1 MIRRRFLILCSG
13 GQNEQVFV
21 LPGLYCDRGTIKTD
35 YSDDSLSSDDEP
47 LVQKVA
53 KTKENVRC
61 PSTPGCSKDSDARHA
76 APRHQSLEDLRE
88 NSPRSL
94 YYSPSVI
101 RPLPPPCPKKSNR
114 KLRLGKAEI
123 LTSTPIKTE
132 QLKKLNTSNAKV
144 KKSPEEM
151 TNKGKQTGTRMKKQ
165 RKKNANDTEKEE
177 TYCGICGESYEEI
190 NGKPSE
196 DWIMCNRCQNWCYEA
211 CTAYEGKGTFTC
223 DDCE

>member
-1 MIRRRFLILCSG
+1 MEG
-13 GQNEQVFV
+13 
-21 LPGLYCDRGTIKTD
+21 
-35 YSDDSLSSDDEP
+35 DDSLSSDDEP
-47 LVQKVA
+47 LLQKVA

-61 PSTPGCSKDSDARHA
+61 PSTPDCSKDSDARHA

-88 NSPRSL
+88 NSPGGL
-94 YYSPSVI
+94 YYSPS
-101 RPLPPPCPKKSNR
+101 
-114 KLRLGKAEI
+114 AEI

-144 KKSPEEM
+144 KKLPKEM
-151 TNKGKQTGTRMKKQ
+151 TNKGKQTGARMKKQ
-165 RKKNANDTEKEE
+165 RKKNANDTEQEE

-196 DWIMCNRCQNWCYEA
+196 DWIMCNRCQNWSHEA

-223 DDCE
+223 DG

>member
-1 MIRRRFLILCSG
+1 ML
-13 GQNEQVFV
+13 
-21 LPGLYCDRGTIKTD
+21 D
-35 YSDDSLSSDDEP
+35 SDDSLSSDDEP

-53 KTKENVRC
+53 KTKEN
-61 PSTPGCSKDSDARHA
+61 SQ
-76 APRHQSLEDLRE
+76 RHQATS
-88 NSPRSL
+88 
-94 YYSPSVI
+94 
-101 RPLPPPCPKKSNR
+101 PPCPKKRNR
-114 KLRLGKAEI
+114 KRKLSKTEI

-144 KKSPEEM
+144 KKLPKEM
-151 TNKGKQTGTRMKKQ
+151 TNKGKQTGARMKKQ

-196 DWIMCNRCQNWCYEA
+196 DWIMCNRCQNWSHGA

-223 DDCE
+223 DGCE